1 MSNVNPELTLLHN
14 LLQEVDLQQFSSKI
28 INELQVNFL
37 IDISN
42 EILTLNFDST
52 QVTKISHFEYVT
64 AEDLMG
70 IGLGRPAARRLLDT
84 VNKKRK
90 GTLRKKIFHSFV
102 GSNSTK
108 GKFVS
113 GRKIAEASQSV
124 SPNLT
129 CLIKESVSKII
140 YKILSN
146 RSIIAVGHRN

>member
-28 INELQVNFL
+28 INEL
-37 IDISN
+37 
-42 EILTLNFDST
+42 